1 MKTASNPDNPL
12 EEICRQAAKVLAGE
26 YWFPLSAQTK
36 KLVIG
41 ETITLKRGKKGEPRG
56 TERAMIEIAKLLP
69 EDQRGEYK
77 DYSTGTIGV
86 RDGEY

>member
-36 KLVIG
+36 KLVDLL
-41 ETITLKRGKKGEPRG
+41 EEQKFLEPRG
-56 TERAMIEIAKLLP
+56 DNVTVGRALHEAPKNPTQLDLLHH
-69 EDQRGEYK
+69 
-77 DYSTGTIGV
+77 SV
-86 RDGEY
+86 